1 MGGVLRKSM
10 KTLGGQAGIGRG
22 GRNLEGLRAAG
33 RGGWISFSGEESED
47 PGPQVFISRERT
59 QKNASQIHREWTA
72 ERGRELKS
80 ITHPRDVSPEYTCR

>member
-33 RGGWISFSGEESED
+33 RGGWISFSGEESEE

-59 QKNASQIHREWTA
+59 QKKCKPNSQGMDSRAS
-72 ERGRELKS
+72 ER
-80 ITHPRDVSPEYTCR
+80 T